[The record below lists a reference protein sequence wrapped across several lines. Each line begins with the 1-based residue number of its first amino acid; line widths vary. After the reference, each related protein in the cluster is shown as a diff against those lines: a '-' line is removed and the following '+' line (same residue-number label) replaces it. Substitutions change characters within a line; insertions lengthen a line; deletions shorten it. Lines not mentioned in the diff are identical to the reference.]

1 MCYVLNDTVASKFT
15 PAHRRSGEARTPPPP
30 PPPSPKT
37 PHKTPEP
44 LPPPHHPA
52 PSEKSAQKT
61 G

>member
-15 PAHRRSGEARTPPPP
+15 PAHRRSGEAR
-30 PPPSPKT
+30 
-37 PHKTPEP
+37 P
-44 LPPPHHPA
+44 LPHHPA